1 MMVATR
7 GTDALSDRTAA
18 KLCGPDKKG
27 VLQHASLLEILDER
41 RYRAIHRGRLGV
53 VILTEVFMAI
63 PIDSGTSKRAAID
76 DLHET
81 HAPFQES
88 TGHQAVAG
96 ESFVGRIV

>member
-7 GTDALSDRTAA
+7 GTDTLGDGTAA
-18 KLCGPDKKG
+18 ELCGPDKKG

-41 RYRAIHRGRLGV
+41 RHRAIHRGRLGV

-63 PIDSGTSKRAAID
+63 PIDSGTSKCAAID
-76 DLHET
+76 NLHEAHT
-81 HAPFQES
+81 PFEKS